1 MAIQGSIGAIRHAHL
16 ILSPDASRV
25 LLRPFRLD
33 SLREVKLVA
42 RILSLDEDDVKAQLA
57 SVLADFGGR
66 VNEARAFFLEQ
77 FEAVGS
83 RLLTDERLSEERT
96 LLIGAYFTQEYA
108 FESAALFNPS
118 LVAHWDQSGLPPGAL
133 RFIVSLRAIGE
144 GHLSSI
150 TFRSGVVDAQGRI
163 EVDPAARFVSVPA
176 MVPNA
181 AYDKRLFERKLQEI
195 GSATEISKAIMEP
208 LSDPFSMDALQLS
221 VETVSRRLGIHS
233 ETYPEL
239 RAILL
244 LAQSNYSVAFSADQS
259 LSARVIFPQG
269 PSEIAGIEDARFVL
283 FHEDDGTSSYYAT
296 YSAYDGKVVI
306 PQLLETNDFLNFQMS
321 TLNGPGIANKG
332 IALFPRRI
340 NGRYVMLSRQ
350 DNENIYVMFSES
362 LHFWY
367 KSQLLVRPTY
377 PWEFV
382 QIGNCGSPIETDA
395 GWLVLSHGVGPT
407 RKYSIGAFL
416 LDRDDPT
423 KVIGRL
429 REPLLTPNQG
439 ERVGYVPNVVYSCGA
454 IVHNGILILPYAM
467 SDYASTFATIRL
479 SELMD
484 ALR

>member
-1 MAIQGSIGAIRHAHL
+1 MSIQGSIGAIRHAHL
-16 ILSPDASRV
+16 ILRPDASRV

-33 SLREVKLVA
+33 SLREIKLVA
-42 RILSLDEDDVKAQLA
+42 RILSLAEDDVHARFAGILSDFDGRETKAQ
-57 SVLADFGGR
+57 
-66 VNEARAFFLEQ
+66 AFFLAQ
-77 FEAVGS
+77 FEGIRS
-83 RLLTDERLSEERT
+83 RLLTDEPLSEQRRM
-96 LLIGAYFTQEYA
+96 LIGAYFSQEYA

-118 LVAHWDQSGLPPGAL
+118 LVPHWDQSNVPAGSL

-150 TFRSGVVDAQGRI
+150 TFRSGMVDAQGRI
-163 EVDPAARFVSVPA
+163 EVDEAARFVSVPA
-176 MVPNA
+176 MVPTA
-181 AYDKRLFERKLQEI
+181 AYDKVLFTRKLQEI
-195 GSATEISKAIMEP
+195 GSATDLSKEIMQT
-208 LSDPFSMDALQLS
+208 LDDPFSFDAL
-221 VETVSRRLGIHS
+221 ETAIEAVWRRLGIHS

-244 LAQSNYSVAFSADQS
+244 LAQSNYSVAFSADQT

-283 FHEDDGTSSYYAT
+283 FREDDGTASYYAT

-306 PQLLETNDFLNFQMS
+306 PQLLQTNDFLRFQMS

-350 DNENIYVMFSES
+350 DNENIYLMFSDS

-367 KSQLLVRPTY
+367 KSQLLLRPTN

-382 QIGNCGSPIETDA
+382 QVGNCGSPIETDA

-416 LDRDDPT
+416 LDREDPT

-467 SDYASTFATIRL
+467 SDYASTFATIRM
-479 SELMD
+479 SELLE
-484 ALR
+484 ALT